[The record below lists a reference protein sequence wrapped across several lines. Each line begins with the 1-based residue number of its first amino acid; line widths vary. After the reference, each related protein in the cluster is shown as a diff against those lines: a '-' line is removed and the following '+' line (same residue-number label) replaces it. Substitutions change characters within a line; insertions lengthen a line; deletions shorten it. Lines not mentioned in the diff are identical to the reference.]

1 MSNSTRHNVHTIGF
15 LANMLDLFAQGA
27 YNQNRDHKNPVEK
40 VHERIMKLSCKQP
53 VQQNSF
59 YYWFSP
65 PA

>member
-1 MSNSTRHNVHTIGF
+1 MIETEKDT
-15 LANMLDLFAQGA
+15 
-27 YNQNRDHKNPVEK
+27 VEK
-40 VHERIMKLSCKQP
+40 ALGIIKMLSYKQP

>member
-1 MSNSTRHNVHTIGF
+1 MYTLSSF
-15 LANMLDLFAQGA
+15 LKIRLTYLEGVSIIKIETEKDT
-27 YNQNRDHKNPVEK
+27 VEK
-40 VHERIMKLSCKQP
+40 ANGIIKMLSYKQP

>member
-1 MSNSTRHNVHTIGF
+1 MTLF
-15 LANMLDLFAQGA
+15 LTFDELYLTYLEGVSIIMIEAEKDT
-27 YNQNRDHKNPVEK
+27 VEK
-40 VHERIMKLSCKQP
+40 AYGIIKMLSYKQP